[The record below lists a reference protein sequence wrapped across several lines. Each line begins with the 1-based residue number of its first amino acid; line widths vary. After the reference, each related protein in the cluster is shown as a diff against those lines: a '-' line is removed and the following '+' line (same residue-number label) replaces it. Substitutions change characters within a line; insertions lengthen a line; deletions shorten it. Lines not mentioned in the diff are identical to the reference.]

1 MRVQER
7 PRFVRRRCYSRGWL
21 AGAAART
28 IDGMLSTRLELDRAH
43 VELGRRSILRD
54 VSLNLGPGDLQIL
67 IGPNGAGKTTL
78 LRAALGI
85 APVRSGEV
93 HLDGRPVGS
102 WSGRERAA
110 RVGWLPQQEGVQEE
124 VRVLD
129 LVCAARFRFSEAR
142 SHSERRAYAA
152 LSRVDAAGFA
162 DRRFLQLSGGEQRRV
177 AFAALLAQ
185 EAPLLLLDE
194 PANHLDPAQQ
204 IEIYR
209 LIGRLRQEGYGI
221 LCITHDLNLINHA
234 IHRSEPSTRAD
245 ESRGRSTGSSV
256 PDDSSPGRKIH
267 QNSSLD
273 DSMPEQTPH
282 GNSIRVLGLREGM
295 LRFAVDFHD
304 PSLRE
309 HLEDLY
315 RVAVRVIDQD
325 GTRHFLITRPL
336 EEAPA

>member
-1 MRVQER
+1 M
-7 PRFVRRRCYSRGWL
+7 S
-21 AGAAART
+21 
-28 IDGMLSTRLELDRAH
+28 STHLELDRAR
-43 VELGRRSILRD
+43 VELGRRAILRE
-54 VSLNLGPGDLQIL
+54 VSLTLRPGDLQVL

-85 APVRSGEV
+85 VPAQGGAVR
-93 HLDGRPVGS
+93 LDGRPVAS

-110 RVGWLPQQEGVQEE
+110 RIGWLPQHEGVQEE

-142 SHSERRAYAA
+142 SHAERRALAA
-152 LSRVDAAGFA
+152 LSRVDAAEFA

-209 LIGRLRQEGYGI
+209 LIGRLRQEGFGI

-234 IHRSEPSTRAD
+234 IPRSGS
-245 ESRGRSTGSSV
+245 SRMDGSRSRSTGSSV
-256 PDDSSPGRKIH
+256 PDGSSRDRTI
-267 QNSSLD
+267 SRD
-273 DSMPEQTPH
+273 
-282 GNSIRVLGLREGM
+282 SIRILGLREGTV
-295 LRFAVDFHD
+295 RFAVDFQD

-309 HLEDLY
+309 HLQNLY
-315 RVAVRVIDQD
+315 GVAVRVIDED

>member
-1 MRVQER
+1 
-7 PRFVRRRCYSRGWL
+7 
-21 AGAAART
+21 
-28 IDGMLSTRLELDRAH
+28 MLSTRLELDRAH

-54 VSLNLGPGDLQIL
+54 VSLNLGPGDLHIL

-85 APVRSGEV
+85 APVRGGAIR
-93 HLDGRPVGS
+93 LDGRPVGS

-110 RVGWLPQQEGVQEE
+110 RIGWLPQHEGVQEE

-142 SHSERRAYAA
+142 SHSERRALAA
-152 LSRVDAAGFA
+152 LSRVDASEFA

-209 LIGRLRQEGYGI
+209 LIGRLRLEGYGI

-234 IHRSEPSTRAD
+234 IPRGGLSTRAD
-245 ESRGRSTGSSV
+245 ESRSGATSGSSV
-256 PDDSSPGRKIH
+256 ADDSKPERTIHRNSIPDDSIAVH
-267 QNSSLD
+267 
-273 DSMPEQTPH
+273 TAY
-282 GNSIRVLGLREGM
+282 GNSIRILGLREGV
-295 LRFAVDFHD
+295 LRFAVDVHD
-304 PSLRE
+304 PLLRE

-315 RVAVRVIDQD
+315 RVAVRVIDED